1 MSAKNDFVRKL
12 DKEIIQGLKNQRPL
26 FERLLNDTKSKKKAV
41 FPAIRNN
48 RIDFYFSGGKLFS
61 YEKGEFST
69 HYKYASVL
77 VPTSEDPY
85 VKETQ
90 LNNLK
95 KIETYLE
102 GYDRIK
108 ENCSLYAGVEAI
120 GVSELYG
127 KYSYLSNGN
136 KVVVLDIEV
145 AFQAEDEADDRRM
158 NRVDILLFDTK
169 TATLRFYEAKHYTNK
184 EIWREQGT
192 IPPVVEQVKR
202 YENQI
207 KDNKVRILDTYKA
220 YVEILNNLFD
230 INLPTPKVLDNNVG
244 LLIFGFDQN
253 QLDGRFEKLLLGD
266 NSLKGIN
273 LYKVGDISKVEI
285 DNLWKGTKLQ

>member
-1 MSAKNDFVRKL
+1 MSEKNGFVRKL
-12 DKEIIQGLKNQRPL
+12 DKEIIQGLKNQSPL
-26 FERLLNDTKSKKKAV
+26 FEQLLKDTKLEKKAV

-77 VPTSEDPY
+77 IPTGEDPY

-95 KIETYLE
+95 KIESYLE

-145 AFQAEDEADDRRM
+145 AFRAEDEADDRHM

-184 EIWREQGT
+184 EIWSQKNKR
-192 IPPVVEQVKR
+192 PPVVKQVER
-202 YENQI
+202 YERQI
-207 KDNKVRILDTYKA
+207 ENNEAHILGTYKS

-230 INLPTPKVLDNNVG
+230 LTLPTPKKLEKNVG
-244 LLIFGFDQN
+244 LLIFGFDKN
-253 QLDGRFEKLLLGD
+253 QLNGRLEELIMAD
-266 NSLKGIN
+266 RSLSGLY
-273 LYKVGDISKVEI
+273 LYKKGDVKTMKTDVV
-285 DNLWKGTKLQ
+285 WKSTKLQ

>member
-1 MSAKNDFVRKL
+1 MSEKNDFVRKL
-12 DKEIIQGLKNQRPL
+12 DKEIIKRLKNQSSL
-26 FERLLNDTKSKKKAV
+26 FEQLLKDTKLEKKAV

-77 VPTSEDPY
+77 VPTGEDPY

-145 AFQAEDEADDRRM
+145 AFKAEDEADDRRM

-192 IPPVVEQVKR
+192 KPPVVEQVKR
-202 YENQI
+202 YEKQI

-230 INLPTPKVLDNNVG
+230 ITLPTPKVLDNNVG
-244 LLIFGFDQN
+244 LLVFGFDEN
-253 QLDGRFEKLLLGD
+253 QRNGRLRKLLLKD
-266 NSLKGIN
+266 NSLQGIY
-273 LYKVGDISKVEI
+273 LYKVGNINEVEM
-285 DNLWKGTKLQ
+285 DNLWKRTKLQ